1 MNRLTI
7 KITTNEED
15 MKMHFKK
22 LLEEMAEHDEI
33 TAFIILEE
41 KNVSSDSVQ

>member
-22 LLEEMAEHDEI
+22 LLEEMVEHDEI
-33 TAFIILEE
+33 KGFIILEE
-41 KNVSSDSVQ
+41 KGVENE